1 VKSKIIILSLG
12 VFLFFSGF
20 IMGRYIYG
28 KNALPEKTEKHEG
41 QYQFINPLL
50 ECDLGDDYISTELKN
65 FKENIEEVIKKLV
78 EEGKAKV
85 IAVYFR
91 DLNNGPVFEINREEF
106 FIPGS
111 ILKIP
116 ILMGYLKAAEMDP
129 SILDAKIKF
138 EGLEIRG
145 TQFFKPQ
152 EELVP
157 GKYYTIRD
165 LLRRMI
171 IYSDNYSAW
180 LLVKHDSS
188 GFREKVYQDLGLP
201 IPEKTQGTYTLNIKS
216 DAAFFRVLFN
226 ASYLSKEMSNSAL
239 ELLSNSGFTDGIVR
253 GVPPGIPVAHKFG
266 ESFDGQRKQLH
277 DCGIVY
283 YPSYPYL
290 LCVMTKGDDFNDLS
304 FAISE
309 VSRATYENVDKQM
322 RLFQSQSH

>member
-1 VKSKIIILSLG
+1 VKSKIIVLSLG
-12 VFLFFSGF
+12 VFLFLGGF
-20 IMGRYIYG
+20 IIGRYIYG
-28 KNALPEKTEKHEG
+28 KNTLPKKTERHEG

-65 FKENIEEVIKKLV
+65 FKTGIEDIV
-78 EEGKAKV
+78 ERLIGEGKAKV

-91 DLNNGPVFEINREEF
+91 DLNNGPVFEINREKF

-111 ILKIP
+111 LLKIP

-138 EGLEIRG
+138 EGLDIRG
-145 TQFFKPQ
+145 AQFFKPP
-152 EELVP
+152 EDLVP

-171 IYSDNYSAW
+171 VYSDNYSAW
-180 LLVKHDSS
+180 LLVKHDIS
-188 GFREKVYQDLGLP
+188 GFREKVYSDLGLP
-201 IPEKTQGTYTLNIKS
+201 IPEKTQGTYTLNIKN

-226 ASYLSKEMSNSAL
+226 ASYLSKEMSNLAL
-239 ELLSNSGFTDGIVR
+239 ELLSNSQFEDGIVR
-253 GVPPGIPVAHKFG
+253 SVPAGIPIAHKFG
-266 ESFDGQRKQLH
+266 ESFDGQSKQLH

-304 FAISE
+304 LAISE
-309 VSRATYENVDKQM
+309 VSRAAYENVDKQM
-322 RLFQSQSH
+322 RLFKSPSQ